1 MNSNISDN
9 GLPGSPGSL
18 GFQIKTSFSDE
29 ERAQA
34 GEALNELQSRRPA
47 APSLEN
53 FLRGSLRR
61 LLTGEK
67 ELILEARIP
76 SPGELNEKFEDI
88 KEFGLYLHIPFCE
101 QICPYCPYNKEIYKP
116 ETAEEYTNAV
126 KREIDFYSDVFG
138 DKPVTSFYIGGGT
151 PTTMLYSGMEE
162 ILDHIFDI
170 FNMQCEIHMESHLN
184 HLTSENL
191 NAIIDMG
198 VKHLSMGVEA
208 LQDKHLK
215 TLGRPYTAEKA
226 KAAVERA
233 VNMDFECVNVDFM
246 FALPNQTYNEVEKA
260 GHELVKMGVDQ
271 VAAYP
276 LFRFPY
282 TKMGGNSVESNYNI
296 ATVFKRRKM
305 LGILEN
311 IFYDAGFE
319 RTSVWAFTKKEVPKY
334 CSVTVPLYIGLGA
347 SGGTYLKDIFYLNT
361 FNVSEYINVIEN
373 EKMPIA
379 LSLDLSENMQM
390 AWWFYWRVYETRFK
404 RSDFEKRFGKKFNEI
419 YGKYIKLFS
428 FFGLIKKDDGD
439 RIVLTDR
446 GTYWL
451 HAIEDLFSLNYI
463 GKLWGTS
470 KQEPWPRRVD
480 L

>member
-1 MNSNISDN
+1 MSFIDFSRDK
-9 GLPGSPGSL
+9 
-18 GFQIKTSFSDE
+18 IKKLLTKEDHII
-29 ERAQA
+29 
-34 GEALNELQSRRPA
+34 
-47 APSLEN
+47 LEN
-53 FLRGSLRR
+53 
-61 LLTGEK
+61 K
-67 ELILEARIP
+67 VP
-76 SPGELNEKFEDI
+76 SYESIKYKFQDI
-88 KEFGLYLHIPFCE
+88 DEFGLYLHIPFCE
-101 QICPYCPYNKEIYKP
+101 QICSYCPYNKEIYKP
-116 ETAEEYTNAV
+116 EVAEAYTNAV
-126 KREIDFYSDVFG
+126 KREIDFYSGVVG
-138 DKPVTSFYIGGGT
+138 DKHVISFYIGGGT
-151 PTTMLYSGMEE
+151 PTTMLYSGIEE

-191 NAIIDMG
+191 NAIINMG

-233 VNMDFECVNVDFM
+233 VKMDFECVNVDFI
-246 FALPNQTYNEVEKA
+246 FALPDQSYNEVEKA
-260 GHELVKMGVDQ
+260 GRELVEMGVDQ
-271 VAAYP
+271 IAAYP

-282 TKMGGNSVESNYNI
+282 TEMGGNSVESNYNI
-296 ATVFKRRKM
+296 STVIKRRRM

-361 FNVSEYINVIEN
+361 FNVSEYISAIEN
-373 EKMPIA
+373 EMMPIA

-439 RIVLTDR
+439 QIVLTDR

-470 KQEPWPRRVD
+470 KQEPWPERVD